1 MKLIDDAELPLLLE
15 ELRQG
20 KERAFNTIYK
30 AYFKPLYRKV
40 FSMIKD
46 EMIAD
51 ELIQDLF
58 LKVWHKR
65 EEINPKSTFQA
76 YLYTVANN
84 LVFDYFRKIAKD
96 KRLTARLLIHA
107 TDFYMHSDELLESK
121 ESMQVLLKA
130 IDQLSPQRKLVF
142 TRCKLEGKSYE
153 QASLELGISVA
164 TINSH
169 MTQSLRTVREYI
181 LKNYDVAVVNVLV
194 CSSVAVTGQFL
205 HPHLL
210 R

>member
-1 MKLIDDAELPLLLE
+1 MKLIDDSELPVLLE
-15 ELRQG
+15 QLRQG
-20 KERAFNTIYK
+20 EERAFNTIYK

-65 EEINPKSTFQA
+65 EEINPKQSFQA

-121 ESMQVLLKA
+121 ESMQLLLKA

-142 TRCKLEGKSYE
+142 TCCKLEGKSYE
-153 QASLELGISVA
+153 EASKELGISVA
-164 TINSH
+164 TVNSH

-181 LKNYDVAVVNVLV
+181 LKNYDVAVVSVLV
-194 CSSVAVTGQFL
+194 CSTITVTEHIL
-205 HPHLL
+205 YPHLL
-210 R
+210 